1 MTLETLNSLDGEE
14 KKVETDNIV
23 VDLPVSPEA
32 LNQSA
37 RRKWRATRKPQRGF
51 GLVEKMFYYY
61 DRIKREVETC
71 REEQGYY
78 QSGGKTGGGSSTHAF
93 ISDPTATIAMKHYQ
107 PLAKVII
114 NAERLDEEVIAQ
126 PEKWLTVVEQT
137 LFFFSSDEEEELV
150 GEVLRRRFFE
160 NEPMRKT
167 QLDLEIGVEKYY
179 RLRDVGIGYARECA
193 IQLGLIKVF

>member
-1 MTLETLNSLDGEE
+1 MTLETLDSEE
-14 KKVETDNIV
+14 KKVETDNSV
-23 VDLPVSPEA
+23 VDIPVSTEII
-32 LNQSA
+32 NQSA

-61 DRIKREVETC
+61 DRIKREVEIC

-93 ISDPTATIAMKHYQ
+93 ISDPTATIAMKHHQ

-160 NEPMRKT
+160 NEPMRRT
-167 QLDLEIGVEKYY
+167 QTELAISEDKYY
-179 RLRDVGIGYARECA
+179 RLRDIGIGYARECA

>member
-1 MTLETLNSLDGEE
+1 MTLETLDSEE
-14 KKVETDNIV
+14 KKVETDNSV
-23 VDLPVSPEA
+23 VDIPVSTEII
-32 LNQSA
+32 NQSA

-61 DRIKREVETC
+61 DRIKREVEIC

-160 NEPMRKT
+160 NEPMRRT
-167 QLDLEIGVEKYY
+167 QTELAISEDKYY
-179 RLRDVGIGYARECA
+179 RLRDIGIGYARECA

>member
-1 MTLETLNSLDGEE
+1 MTLETLD
-14 KKVETDNIV
+14 KKLETDRAVIV
-23 VDLPVSPEA
+23 DFPVSPEI

-61 DRIKREVETC
+61 DRIKREVEIC

-137 LFFFSSDEEEELV
+137 LFFFSSNEDELV
-150 GEVLRRRFFE
+150 SEVLRRRFFE

-179 RLRDVGIGYARECA
+179 RLRDIGIGYARECA

>member
-1 MTLETLNSLDGEE
+1 MTLETLD
-14 KKVETDNIV
+14 VETGRV
-23 VDLPVSPEA
+23 VDFPVSPEI
-32 LNQSA
+32 LNQCA

-61 DRIKREVETC
+61 DRIKREVEIC

-137 LFFFSSDEEEELV
+137 LFFFSNNEDELV

-160 NEPMRKT
+160 NEPMRRT
-167 QLDLEIGVEKYY
+167 QTELAISEDKYY
-179 RLRDVGIGYARECA
+179 RLRDIGIGYARECA